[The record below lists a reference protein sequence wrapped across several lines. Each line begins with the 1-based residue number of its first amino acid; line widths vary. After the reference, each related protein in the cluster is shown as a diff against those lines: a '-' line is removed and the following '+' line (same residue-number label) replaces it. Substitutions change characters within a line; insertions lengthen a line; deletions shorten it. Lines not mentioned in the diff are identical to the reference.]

1 MRLTNERREIMVDNV
16 IYYQTMGA
24 IKELTTQINIKIAVP
39 SQTSI
44 EDVKEMAQGII
55 DIMKTYEEKLK
66 I

>member
-1 MRLTNERREIMVDNV
+1 MVDNV